1 MKREIKCK
9 DGTFVFELIDSPG
22 PSPLIDAWFNSKHIG
37 WLNYMDLETA
47 SDIELLNAVN
57 FFFESNED

>member
-37 WLNYMDLETA
+37 WLNYMDLETT

-57 FFFESNED
+57 